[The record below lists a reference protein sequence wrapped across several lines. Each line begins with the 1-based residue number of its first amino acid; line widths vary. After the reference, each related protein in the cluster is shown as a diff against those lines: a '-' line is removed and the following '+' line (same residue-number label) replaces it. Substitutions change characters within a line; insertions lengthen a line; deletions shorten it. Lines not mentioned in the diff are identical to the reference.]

1 MFWKGYKLHLDV
13 TDWGLPVTAVVT
25 GASVHD
31 SQVALPMEKV
41 TERRVQHLYSVMD
54 STYDAPKIRGYI
66 QGR

>member
-54 STYDAPKIRGYI
+54 SA
-66 QGR
+66 